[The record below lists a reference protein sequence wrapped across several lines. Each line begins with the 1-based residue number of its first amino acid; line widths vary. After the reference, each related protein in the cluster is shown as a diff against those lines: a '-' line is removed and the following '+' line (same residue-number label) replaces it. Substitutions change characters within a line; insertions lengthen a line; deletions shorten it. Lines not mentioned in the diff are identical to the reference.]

1 MKNLCFV
8 KIVNHSRFMLK
19 MSVNRKKKKF
29 VDNKRALDKMKKNS
43 STVTPTLMPNVCSI
57 QVITHSMQCADFG
70 EALPN
75 VDSKHIVPNV
85 KIRATGANKLEDL

>member
-1 MKNLCFV
+1 
-8 KIVNHSRFMLK
+8 
-19 MSVNRKKKKF
+19 
-29 VDNKRALDKMKKNS
+29 MKKNS

-85 KIRATGANKLEDL
+85 KIRAARANKLEDL